1 MAKLILKRGREGRVL
16 AGHPWIYRGEIS
28 ELHGPWHSGEAVS
41 VLTGDGRFLG
51 RGFYNP
57 RPSIACRLLTR
68 DDAPIDRAFFRRRV
82 EAALAYR
89 QTLQLVDDAFRLVW
103 SEADGLPGLVVD
115 QYGPV
120 MVLQCLTLG
129 MAQARSLIADVL
141 RSFTDGAGALRSSAI
156 YCRDDPGAAR
166 LEGFEPHAGWIGDAG
181 PTEME
186 IREDGCRFL
195 VDVARGQKTGFYLDQ
210 RENRALVAGHAQ
222 GKRVLDA
229 FCYTGA
235 FACQVLVRG
244 AERVLA
250 IETSAEAAALA
261 RRTLALNGVLS
272 RAEVNE
278 VNAFDELRRLERAG
292 ERFHLVI
299 LDPPPFARRKDALDS
314 AARGYKEVNLRAL
327 RLLHPGGLLATFS
340 CSHHISTQLFEEICQ
355 AAAADAGG
363 SVRLL
368 GPLTQSRDHPVLL
381 SVPETRYLKGLLLQ
395 VV

>member
-1 MAKLILKRGREGRVL
+1 MAKLILKRGREGRIL
-16 AGHPWIYRGEIS
+16 AGHPWLYRGEIA
-28 ELHGPWHSGEAVS
+28 ELRGPWHSGEAVS
-41 VLTGDGRFLG
+41 VLAGDGSFLG

-57 RPSIACRLLTR
+57 RPSIVCRLLTR
-68 DDAPIDRAFFRRRV
+68 DDVPIDRVFFRLRI

-89 QTLQLVDDAFRLVW
+89 QTLGLVDDAFRLVW

-115 QYGPV
+115 QYGSV

-129 MAQARSLIADVL
+129 MAQTRSLIADVL
-141 RSFTDGAGALRSSAI
+141 RSVTDGADGRQSAI

-166 LEGFEPHAGWIGDAG
+166 LEGFEPYAGWIGNAG

-186 IREDGCRFL
+186 IRENGCRFL
-195 VDVARGQKTGFYLDQ
+195 VDVVGGQKTGFYLDQ

-244 AERVLA
+244 AERVLG

-261 RRTLALNGVLS
+261 RRNLALNGVLS
-272 RAEVNE
+272 RAEVTE
-278 VNAFDELRRLERAG
+278 ANAFDELRRLERAG
-292 ERFHLVI
+292 ERFQLVI
-299 LDPPPFARRKDALDS
+299 LDPPPFARRKDALPS

-340 CSHHISTQLFEEICQ
+340 CSHHISSPLFEEICQ
-355 AAAADAGG
+355 AAAADAGR
-363 SVRLL
+363 SVRLI